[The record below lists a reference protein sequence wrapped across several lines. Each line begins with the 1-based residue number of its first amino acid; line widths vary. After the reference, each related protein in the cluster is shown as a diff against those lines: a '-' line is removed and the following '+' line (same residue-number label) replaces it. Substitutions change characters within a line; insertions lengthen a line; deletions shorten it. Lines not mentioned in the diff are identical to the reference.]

1 MVSDA
6 KWSLSSDD
14 LVKIVLQSLRNV
26 AELMGASVFLAIGT
40 GSGKFVHAS
49 GYFKNLY
56 EQGNLKPSLSDVN
69 LIQETIESCARAPD
83 ENDSSYGGS
92 KEAPSRKR
100 HRGSA
105 IGNRKSLKSDVVIVQ
120 NRRKAEVPLAA
131 MVKSP
136 FHRSKG
142 ERSIFKPPL
151 PHRYTKKGWGRDNV

>member
-1 MVSDA
+1 MVSIA

-92 KEAPSRKR
+92 KEAPSRNR
-100 HRGSA
+100 HRKSKKSKKRRRYRSESSESGSPA
-105 IGNRKSLKSDVVIVQ
+105 CGD
-120 NRRKAEVPLAA
+120 
-131 MVKSP
+131 
-136 FHRSKG
+136 G
-142 ERSIFKPPL
+142 EISISQEQ
-151 PHRYTKKGWGRDNV
+151 R